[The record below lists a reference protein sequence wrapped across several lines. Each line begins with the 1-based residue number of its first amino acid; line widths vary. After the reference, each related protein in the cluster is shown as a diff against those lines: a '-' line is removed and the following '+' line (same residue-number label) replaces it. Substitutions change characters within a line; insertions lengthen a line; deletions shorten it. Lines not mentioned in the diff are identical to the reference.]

1 MGPKAFYFLLTM
13 LSWKDS
19 VRYCGM
25 IEGSVTAKSL
35 CKKIK
40 KGRRLSVKEVNLVEK
55 FGSRM
60 YEFIGDQSREVNIMG
75 VEFPVIPYPE
85 LLIQSDKAEIVRRG
99 SWLVDTVS
107 ERCVAKVKQCGGS
120 AVIFPNPVIL
130 VNDLANLL
138 LCLSSSSPCY
148 SSE

>member
-1 MGPKAFYFLLTM
+1 M

-25 IEGSVTAKSL
+25 IEGSVTAKRL

-85 LLIQSDKAEIVRRG
+85 LLIQSDRAEIVRRG